1 MNESCAWKVRAFSQR
16 KLNGLW
22 AITVYSGPRICPSVR
37 VNKDGR
43 MINSNFLAKELHKY
57 ILEDHTCKINDLQ
70 NLMKER
76 FRHEILYYKIW
87 NAKQKAFAN
96 IHGNWEKS
104 YQKLQKLLAYKD
116 SNPST
121 QVSYQLIN
129 GETPDTT
136 ILKYV
141 FWAFTPSIVGF
152 THCRSVISIDGTHLY
167 EKHKKKVVD
176 CNGYHGRY
184 TIE

>member
-1 MNESCAWKVRAFSQR
+1 M
-16 KLNGLW
+16 
-22 AITVYSGPRICPSVR
+22 
-37 VNKDGR
+37 NKDGR

-57 ILEDHTCKINDLQ
+57 ILEDHTCKIKDLQ

-76 FRHEILYYKIW
+76 FWHKILYYKIW
-87 NAKQKAFAN
+87 NAKQKVIAN
-96 IHGNWEKS
+96 IHENWEES
-104 YQKLQKLLAYKD
+104 YQKLQKLLLAYKD
-116 SNPST
+116 SDPGT

-136 ILKYV
+136 IFKYV

-152 THCRSVISIDGTHLY
+152 THCRLVISIDGTHLY
-167 EKHKKKVVD
+167 EKYKKKVVD
-176 CNGYHGRY
+176 CNGYRGRY